1 MRFILLRFLCRISS
15 TTYRNLVIHYIHIF
29 SKYFPLFFIY
39 SWTLEKKVK
48 NSHSMT
54 FLVKTGIGNGFY
66 TPKNIYKE
74 VLHDLWFFWTD
85 KKHTFLHFGPP
96 FFKKG
101 PLTPRIYDLYSAT
114 SRILI
119 EGFNTDWK
127 ITGSK
132 STGGM
137 HGHFCHISE

>member
-1 MRFILLRFLCRISS
+1 
-15 TTYRNLVIHYIHIF
+15 
-29 SKYFPLFFIY
+29 
-39 SWTLEKKVK
+39 
-48 NSHSMT
+48 MT

-66 TPKNIYKE
+66 TPKNIKKE

-85 KKHTFLHFGPP
+85 EKHTFLHFGPP

-101 PLTPRIYDLYSAT
+101 PLTPWIYDLYSAT

-127 ITGSK
+127 ITGSM
-132 STGGM
+132 STKGGARALLA
-137 HGHFCHISE
+137 HFGVVVYSHDAIYIIICVVCLFVCLCVCVFVCLFVCLSVHSDLQGLRS